1 MTEKNNV
8 RLIETMSSLMLISSQ
23 ARQGGI
29 LTIVPIVD
37 QVKESF
43 LQKSLQMAI
52 DGYDPESI
60 KETLNTEIDSTN
72 AYKRLVVEG
81 VCMLASN
88 ETTEVMEER
97 FKTYLSA
104 EDQAKLDVRA
114 KDLLEDWK
122 ERCQRGEVV
131 F

>member
-1 MTEKNNV
+1 M
-8 RLIETMSSLMLISSQ
+8 
-23 ARQGGI
+23 
-29 LTIVPIVD
+29 
-37 QVKESF
+37 
-43 LQKSLQMAI
+43 
-52 DGYDPESI
+52 
-60 KETLNTEIDSTN
+60 
-72 AYKRLVVEG
+72 VEG

>member
-1 MTEKNNV
+1 MTINNDNE
-8 RLIETMSSLMLISSQ
+8 LIETMGLLMLINNQ

-52 DGYDPESI
+52 DSYDPESI

-72 AYKRLVVEG
+72 AYKCLAVEG
-81 VCMLASN
+81 ICMLASN

-97 FKTYLSA
+97 FKTYLSV
-104 EDQAKLDVRA
+104 EDQAELDIRS
-114 KDLLEDWK
+114 KDLLKD
-122 ERCQRGEVV
+122 
-131 F
+131 